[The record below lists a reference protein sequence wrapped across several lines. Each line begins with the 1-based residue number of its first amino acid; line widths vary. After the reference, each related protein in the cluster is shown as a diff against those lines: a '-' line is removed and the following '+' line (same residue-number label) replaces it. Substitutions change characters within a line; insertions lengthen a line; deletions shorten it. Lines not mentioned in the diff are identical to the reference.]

1 MQLGMSP
8 PQRFYGM
15 ALMKEND
22 LILIV
27 HLGNRYLKKLEPR
40 KNFHSKRGTLDFSSL
55 IGLPYGIRLGHYEVF
70 EPTIEDIIMYGLRR
84 ETQIVYP
91 KDACYICFKLSLKNG
106 DRVIEVGT
114 GSGAL
119 TVLFSRAV
127 GPAGMVVSF
136 EKEERHYKN
145 ARKNVERFAGPSSV
159 DLRLADVMDF
169 NTRGN
174 LSSEH
179 GEREGKASTALLVEG
194 ATRAPLIEQ
203 DGREFDAA
211 FIDVREPWSV
221 TEKVWASLKA
231 SGSVGI
237 IVPTTN
243 QVSETLRGLQ
253 PFFGDVEVLE
263 ILLRKYKTVADRL
276 RPDDRMVAHT
286 GYLIFGRKVEESASA
301 EPRIGLSLPD
311 TDLV

>member
-1 MQLGMSP
+1 
-8 PQRFYGM
+8 M
-15 ALMKEND
+15 ALIQEND

-27 HLGNRYLKKLEPR
+27 HQGNRYLKKLEPR

-55 IGLPYGIRLGHYEVF
+55 VGLPYGIRQGQYEVF
-70 EPTIEDIIMYGLRR
+70 KPTVEDIIMYGLRR

-91 KDACYICFKLSLKNG
+91 KDGCYICFKLSLKHG

-119 TVLFSRAV
+119 TLLFSRAV
-127 GPAGMVVSF
+127 GATGMVVSF

-145 ARKNVERFAGPSSV
+145 ARKNLDRFADLSNV
-159 DLRLADVMDF
+159 DLRLADV
-169 NTRGN
+169 
-174 LSSEH
+174 SE
-179 GEREGKASTALLVEG
+179 GDG
-194 ATRAPLIEQ
+194 A
-203 DGREFDAA
+203 EFDAA

-221 TEKVWASLKA
+221 MEKVWSMVKP
-231 SGSVGI
+231 SGSLGI

-243 QVSETLRGLQ
+243 QVSEALRGLE

-286 GYLIFGRKVEESASA
+286 GYLIFGRKVTEQTT
-301 EPRIGLSLPD
+301 G
-311 TDLV
+311 

>member
-1 MQLGMSP
+1 
-8 PQRFYGM
+8 M
-15 ALMKEND
+15 ALMREND

-27 HLGNRYLKKLEPR
+27 HEGNRYLKKLEPR

-55 IGLPYGIRLGHYEVF
+55 IGLPYGIRRGHYEVF

-91 KDACYICFKLSLKNG
+91 KDACYICFKLSLKHG

-145 ARKNVERFAGPSSV
+145 ARKNVEKFAAPSNI

-169 NTRGN
+169 NTSARAQ
-174 LSSEH
+174 E
-179 GEREGKASTALLVEG
+179 LL
-194 ATRAPLIEQ
+194 
-203 DGREFDAA
+203 
-211 FIDVREPWSV
+211 W
-221 TEKVWASLKA
+221 
-231 SGSVGI
+231 
-237 IVPTTN
+237 
-243 QVSETLRGLQ
+243 RGL
-253 PFFGDVEVLE
+253 GVH
-263 ILLRKYKTVADRL
+263 I
-276 RPDDRMVAHT
+276 
-286 GYLIFGRKVEESASA
+286 IAS
-301 EPRIGLSLPD
+301 R
-311 TDLV
+311 

>member
-1 MQLGMSP
+1 
-8 PQRFYGM
+8 M
-15 ALMKEND
+15 ALIQEND

-27 HLGNRYLKKLEPR
+27 YQGNRYLKKLEPK
-40 KNFHSKRGTLDFSSL
+40 KNFHGKGGTLDFSSL
-55 IGLPYGIRLGHYEVF
+55 VGLSYGIRQGHYEVF
-70 EPTIEDIIMYGLRR
+70 EPTVEDMIMYGLRR

-91 KDACYICFKLSLKNG
+91 KDACYICFKLNLNHG
-106 DRVIEVGT
+106 DRVIEIGT

-145 ARKNVERFAGPSSV
+145 ARKNLERFPSSSNV
-159 DLRLADVMDF
+159 DLKLADVMDF
-169 NTRGN
+169 RGRIRGN

-179 GEREGKASTALLVEG
+179 GEREGEAPAAGYPLAGEVEG
-194 ATRAPLIEQ
+194 ATRAPVMECT
-203 DGREFDAA
+203 EFDAA

-221 TEKVWASLKA
+221 LEKVWRFLKT
-231 SGSVGI
+231 SGSLGI

-243 QVSETLRGLQ
+243 QVSDTLRALQ
-253 PFFGDVEVLE
+253 PLFGDVEVLE

-286 GYLIFGRKVEESASA
+286 GYLIFGRKVA
-301 EPRIGLSLPD
+301 EQIIG
-311 TDLV
+311 

>member
-1 MQLGMSP
+1 
-8 PQRFYGM
+8 M
-15 ALMKEND
+15 AVIREND
-22 LILIV
+22 LILIAYQ
-27 HLGNRYLKKLEPR
+27 GNRYLKKAEPK
-40 KNFHSKRGTLDFSSL
+40 KNFHGKGGTLDFSSL
-55 IGLPYGIRLGHYEVF
+55 VGLPYGIRLGHYEVF
-70 EPTIEDIIMYGLRR
+70 EPTVEDVITYGLRR

-91 KDACYICFKLSLKNG
+91 KDACYICFKLSLKHG

-127 GPAGMVVSF
+127 GSAGMVVSL

-145 ARKNVERFAGPSSV
+145 ARKNLERFADTCNV
-159 DLRLADVMDF
+159 DLRLTDDI
-169 NTRGN
+169 
-174 LSSEH
+174 SQH
-179 GEREGKASTALLVEG
+179 EG
-194 ATRAPLIEQ
+194 A
-203 DGREFDAA
+203 GFDAA

-221 TEKVWASLKA
+221 MEKIWASLKA
-231 SGSVGI
+231 SGSLGI

-243 QVSETLRGLQ
+243 QVSETLRALE

-286 GYLIFGRKVEESASA
+286 GYLIFGRKVT
-301 EPRIGLSLPD
+301 EPIIG
-311 TDLV
+311 